1 MKTFFLIFICI
12 IMLTGCNDDD
22 SSPAPF
28 EPVTITP
35 ILIGKGNDITGL
47 TQISTRITNQTNW
60 NLLLSS
66 MNSVSNTFTETTLD
80 FVNYDVIAIIDS
92 ERPCTNFFVN
102 IDAIIENEDNITVQF
117 SRTGDI
123 NSCFNS
129 MVQPYHIVKIPK
141 SSKPVVFQ

>member
-1 MKTFFLIFICI
+1 MRTFIYTIFI
-12 IMLTGCNDDD
+12 LVLYTSCNDIND
-22 SSPAPF
+22 SPTPF
-28 EPVTITP
+28 TPINITP
-35 ILIGKGNDITGL
+35 VLIGKGNDITGL
-47 TQISTRITNQTNW
+47 TQISTRITNQTDW

-66 MNSVSNTFTETTLD
+66 MNSVSNTFTETTID

-102 IDAIIENEDNITVQF
+102 IDTIIENEDNITVQF

-123 NSCFNS
+123 NSCFTS

-141 SSKPVVFQ
+141 SSKPVIFQ